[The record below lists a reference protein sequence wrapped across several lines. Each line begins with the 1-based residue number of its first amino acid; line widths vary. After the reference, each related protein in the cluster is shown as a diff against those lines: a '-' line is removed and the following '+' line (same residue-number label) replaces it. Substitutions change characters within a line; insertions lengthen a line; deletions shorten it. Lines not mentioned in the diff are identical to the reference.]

1 MALDLLPVIVEELM
15 DIEPLDVSPVAVLD
29 GQPDTVF
36 CDWVVQ
42 MVIFFFVILW
52 ACHMRGMRSRRGS
65 VYSYINKSEYK

>member
-36 CDWVVQ
+36 CDWVVR
-42 MVIFFFVILW
+42 MVNIFF
-52 ACHMRGMRSRRGS
+52 CHIVGL
-65 VYSYINKSEYK
+65 SYEGYEE